1 MDRKNVI
8 IAVLAILLLGSISAS
23 YLIYQQQHGIDVH
36 EVLGV
41 FSARTSGTAGTAG
54 AVACSEVSP
63 RIGSA
68 TANIVAV
75 QSEGSTGEI
84 GQVQVEIREGS
95 GKVLVD
101 TNPFVE
107 PDTQYSV
114 REAVE
119 VAADFTRATISD
131 KDIIISFDIDGTMI
145 GGPSAGTATTVALIA
160 ALEGKNVRQDVA
172 VTGTIEEGGLI
183 GAVGSVF
190 EKAVAAEE
198 HGITFFLVPA
208 GEEKVVYYEQQFD
221 ERGQFGFRFKRVY
234 YTAKELDL
242 TEYFQGKME
251 VREVSTIGDA
261 VGYMI
266 E

>member
-8 IAVLAILLLGSISAS
+8 ITILAILLLVSISAS
-23 YLIYQQQHGIDVH
+23 YCAYQQQYG
-36 EVLGV
+36 
-41 FSARTSGTAGTAG
+41 SASGTAGDGG
-54 AVACSEVSP
+54 ALACSDASP

-68 TANIVAV
+68 TATIVAV
-75 QSEGSTGEI
+75 QSESSMGDI

-119 VAADFTRATISD
+119 VAADFTQATISD
-131 KDIIISFDIDGTMI
+131 KDIIISFEIEGTMI

-172 VTGTIEEGGLI
+172 ITGTIEEGGVI

-198 HGITFFLVPA
+198 HGITLFLVPA
-208 GEEKVVYYEQQFD
+208 GEDKVVYYEQHFD
-221 ERGQFGFRFKRVY
+221 GRMPFGFRFKRVY
-234 YTAKELDL
+234 YTPKEIDL
-242 TEYFQGKME
+242 SEYFQGKME
-251 VREVSTIGDA
+251 VKGVSTISDA
-261 VGYMI
+261 VEYMI
-266 E
+266 A